1 MAADKPNRPRP
12 TSDGYGEPIRHVT
25 EATDDALIADIVA
38 RRSERAAR
46 MLVDRHSPRLLAAI
60 RRLLASDS
68 AAAEDVL
75 QHAWISA
82 ISSLGSFRRD
92 ASFSTWM
99 HRIAIR
105 AALDHLRRRTPLH
118 DCAADAVMSELSA
131 PTTDVD
137 GQLDLERMI
146 GQLPAGCRSVLVLHD
161 IEGFT
166 HDEIAATLGIAAG
179 TSKAHL
185 FRARRLLRRWLSL
198 DADLENTAS

>member
-1 MAADKPNRPRP
+1 
-12 TSDGYGEPIRHVT
+12 VT
-25 EATDDALIADIVA
+25 NPSDDALIDAIVA

-46 MLVDRHSPRLLAAI
+46 VLVDRHSPRLLAAV

-68 AAAEDVL
+68 TAAEDVL
-75 QHAWISA
+75 QQAWVNA
-82 ISSLGSFRRD
+82 IAALGKFRRD
-92 ASFSTWM
+92 ASFTTWM

-105 AALDHLRRRTPLH
+105 TALDHLRTRTTLR
-118 DCAADAVMSELSA
+118 DCATDIVMAELVA
-131 PTTDVD
+131 PANDLD
-137 GQLDLERMI
+137 GQLDLERVI

-166 HDEIAATLGIAAG
+166 HEEIAASLGIAVG

-198 DADLENTAS
+198 DENMEAI

>member
-1 MAADKPNRPRP
+1 
-12 TSDGYGEPIRHVT
+12 VT

-46 MLVDRHSPRLLAAI
+46 MLVDRHSPRLLAAV

-75 QHAWISA
+75 QHAWINA

-137 GQLDLERMI
+137 GRLDLERLI

-166 HDEIAATLGIAAG
+166 HREIGEMLDIPQG
-179 TSKAHL
+179 TSKARV
-185 FRARRLLRRWLSL
+185 FEARARLREALIGVVAR
-198 DADLENTAS
+198 